1 MVGTARCAVRDAR
14 QALDIPA
21 DTAARRPYQEQKLR
35 LNREFV
41 ADRAIHRHD
50 VGERIPYR

>member
-21 DTAARRPYQEQKLR
+21 DTAARRPYQEQKLM
-35 LNREFV
+35 LNREFL